1 MSYRNPQQVVDTQTG
16 QHYRNLQKSL
26 SSTFAGV
33 AQSYKTEQDK
43 LEKEQ
48 KQREAKNKAIVDFN
62 QKQEDA
68 MMSSVAKLKAQNPTL
83 DTSAI
88 YDMVDRYSDIK
99 NAIDLGTI
107 TDKAELRK
115 MREQLAQIKSIPDG
129 LNTSLTGLAALSEDF
144 TEYIA
149 KAGKKG
155 GLDLKSADPNVL
167 NQLNVFLNKT
177 KGERRFQTQFDEN
190 GNMRTG
196 IFLKSSEKGDKG
208 KFYTKEELTSYMDG
222 NMDGIPKIY
231 DDTKNLDAMESM
243 IVGKQTGTDRPIIKE
258 AYLKEDKEV
267 LRDGSIR
274 INKVIDT
281 EKVRAALMPEAEST
295 INSLNDSEI
304 VSFNNN
310 ILSGGDKSKYI
321 STESLKDSE
330 RKKQVYEDYLEY
342 AMQQRNLVDYKKKD
356 YTYSPKGK
364 VKDDVKKPNYDDITS
379 IVQSLKSGNYQDV
392 AFPGAV
398 DNIQKSESVA
408 KKGQNIVSVQIEVGS
423 KLVPKEFDLNDK
435 TSLYSLAEEIFK
447 GSSKEV
453 RSKRSEFVN
462 QMLGKNNTSASD
474 DKVDLFGNTIKSNN
488 G

>member
-196 IFLKSSEKGDKG
+196 IFLKSSEEGDKG

-231 DDTKNLDAMESM
+231 DDTKNLDTMESM

-281 EKVRAALMPEAEST
+281 EKVRAALMPEAKST
-295 INSLNDSEI
+295 INSLNPSEI

-310 ILSGGDKSKYI
+310 ILNGGDKSKYI
-321 STESLKDSE
+321 STEDLKDSK
-330 RKKQVYEDYLEY
+330 RKEEVYEDYLEY

-356 YTYSPKGK
+356 YTYSPNKGRGNRG
-364 VKDDVKKPNYDDITS
+364 DDSEKPNYDDITS

-392 AFPGAV
+392 AFPGTV
-398 DNIQKSESVA
+398 DNIKKSESVA
-408 KKGQNIVSVQIEVGS
+408 KKGQNIVSVEIEVGGN
-423 KLVPKEFDLNDK
+423 LVPKEFDLNNK

-447 GSSKEV
+447 GSSKEI

-474 DKVDLFGNTIKSNN
+474 DKVDLFGNTIK
-488 G
+488 